1 MSNFSNQKKIAFT
14 FSKSKISTFKNL
26 KNNDS
31 IPYVTGL
38 YNDSSYQQ
46 QNNLN
51 NYNTYGTYTF
61 WGDYYV
67 NDKLF
72 FKDIQIEEN
81 DVNLFSGDR
90 DISVN
95 LNPLNFTVW
104 LNPGNTRSKS
114 FLSRN
119 FKNIKYINFEHII
132 FPKYIE
138 LNKFSAISDIS
149 ANIYITDISNNLSTI
164 TINSNI
170 ISNIN
175 SNISY
180 QICNIRR
187 ITSIIEINFT
197 VNTNKTIIYTFTYNY
212 SNATYILDKYIP
224 VYTRLNSH
232 IQYICIQ
239 PTNNKFIYNT
249 KSISIFKPI
258 FPKLSKLSDLFYA
271 IKKSFI
277 VYKNS
282 DLLNIYKF
290 DVKLL
295 DSNYDPIKINN
306 LDIYVNT
313 SESCTCCVE
322 TNNIKYSCK
331 CYYLRHPLH
340 SGFQLDIFLKLG
352 SLVQE
357 LNKNTYFV

>member
-119 FKNIKYINFEHII
+119 FKKYVQ
-132 FPKYIE
+132 
-138 LNKFSAISDIS
+138 
-149 ANIYITDISNNLSTI
+149 
-164 TINSNI
+164 TIN
-170 ISNIN
+170 
-175 SNISY
+175 
-180 QICNIRR
+180 
-187 ITSIIEINFT
+187 
-197 VNTNKTIIYTFTYNY
+197 
-212 SNATYILDKYIP
+212 LD
-224 VYTRLNSH
+224 
-232 IQYICIQ
+232 
-239 PTNNKFIYNT
+239 
-249 KSISIFKPI
+249 
-258 FPKLSKLSDLFYA
+258 
-271 IKKSFI
+271 
-277 VYKNS
+277 
-282 DLLNIYKF
+282 
-290 DVKLL
+290 
-295 DSNYDPIKINN
+295 
-306 LDIYVNT
+306 
-313 SESCTCCVE
+313 
-322 TNNIKYSCK
+322 
-331 CYYLRHPLH
+331 
-340 SGFQLDIFLKLG
+340 
-352 SLVQE
+352 
-357 LNKNTYFV
+357 